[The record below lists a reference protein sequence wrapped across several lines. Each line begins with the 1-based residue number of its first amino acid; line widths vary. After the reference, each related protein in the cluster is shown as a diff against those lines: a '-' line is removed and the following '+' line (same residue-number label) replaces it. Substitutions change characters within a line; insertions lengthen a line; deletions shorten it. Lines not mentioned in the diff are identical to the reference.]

1 MHEKL
6 AVYFPQWVINFSF
19 KLYSPDNAR
28 RWIRASTHKVH
39 SWFHSRVKYFCLRR
53 GSSYFRKLV
62 VCQGKTARERAFRKL
77 IQLDGNENVR
87 RREWPRCG
95 CRPAI
100 LHARTC
106 VSYATGMQTL
116 RNNYYNA
123 VDRDCAEKS
132 PVHARA
138 RVRVYVHSNCTCFN
152 GVYALGVAPV
162 YPAR

>member
-1 MHEKL
+1 MSYQFFLQTLL
-6 AVYFPQWVINFSF
+6 AGQCSALNTREYAQM
-19 KLYSPDNAR
+19 
-28 RWIRASTHKVH
+28 H

-53 GSSYFRKLV
+53 GSSYFQTLM

-106 VSYATGMQTL
+106 VRYATGMQTL

-123 VDRDCAEKS
+123 VDRDCVEKS
-132 PVHARA
+132 PVHVCVYTCTVIARA
-138 RVRVYVHSNCTCFN
+138 LMACMHLASRRYTLHGNS
-152 GVYALGVAPV
+152 A
-162 YPAR
+162 